1 MRYLYR
7 AVIIPTEFTMRI
19 HLLTLIIILEWVLNG
34 SPMAIAQTS
43 SLLGTSQGPPPTL
56 DRLSWTYQTPPEQRT
71 LKLRDVITVVV
82 DEKTQVIAE
91 GQMDRRK
98 NANGKFVLSDWI
110 LLKGWSLIPD
120 PQSKGDPTI
129 GGSMENKYR
138 AESELQSREALKL
151 RVACEIVD
159 IRPNGNL
166 VIEGRRTIQV
176 NNDIWEIYLTGTV
189 WPKSILPDN
198 TVLSENIADLRIV
211 KREAGHVRDGY
222 RRGWLLKWLDTHQPF

>member
-1 MRYLYR
+1 MPVSMTRHDT
-7 AVIIPTEFTMRI
+7 AITFDG
-19 HLLTLIIILEWVLNG
+19 HLRMECVVLTILAWMTIAEVVY
-34 SPMAIAQTS
+34 AQTA
-43 SLLGTSQGPPPTL
+43 SLLGGAHGPPPTL
-56 DRLSWTYQTPPEQRT
+56 DRLSWIYQTPPQQRT
-71 LKLRDVITVVV
+71 LKLHDLLTVVV
-82 DEKTQVIAE
+82 DEKTQVISE

-98 NANGKFVLSDWI
+98 KADGKLVLSDWI

-129 GGSMENKYR
+129 KGEMENKYR
-138 AESELQSREALKL
+138 AEAEMQSREAMKL

-176 NNDIWEIYLTGTV
+176 NHDIWEIYLTGTV
-189 WPKSILPDN
+189 WPQSILPDN
-198 TVLSENIADLRIV
+198 TVLSENVADLRIV

-222 RRGWLLKWLDTHQPF
+222 RRGWLLRWLDTHQPF

>member
-1 MRYLYR
+1 MPLCLLAILITFGCVLAGGPT
-7 AVIIPTEFTMRI
+7 AV
-19 HLLTLIIILEWVLNG
+19 
-34 SPMAIAQTS
+34 AQSS

-166 VIEGRRTIQV
+166 VVEGRRTIQV